1 MTGPS
6 WAPGGPTWPRPPR
19 VRHGVHN
26 RLGRDGF
33 TRQGYTHRCSSRAA
47 GGTAR
52 ALTSGR
58 CNVGA
63 RFDGLVFGAGYD
75 WTPDGRTI
83 VFDGLQDTTW
93 DRQYQVSR
101 IYALDVASGAIR
113 SLVARPGFWE
123 SPTVSP
129 DGRTIAFT
137 GSDSSEQTHRTADLW
152 TVGIDGSG
160 M

>member
-1 MTGPS
+1 MIR
-6 WAPGGPTWPRPPR
+6 RPPR
-19 VRHGVHN
+19 ST
-26 RLGRDGF
+26 LF
-33 TRQGYTHRCSSRAA
+33 PYTTLFRSLVPAD

-52 ALTSGR
+52 QLTTGHW
-58 CNVGA
+58 NVGA

-137 GSDSSEQTHRTADLW
+137 GSDSSEQTH
-152 TVGIDGSG
+152 
-160 M
+160 